1 MDKEMTITGDTVK
14 VVPLKYFYFVLKRV
28 ADVLISFIGILFL
41 VPLMIFVKVLYL
53 LSGDFHSIFYRQKR
67 LGKHGKEIRIFKFR
81 TMVVNAEEIL
91 EDWLKNNPEKRK
103 EYLRDRKIDNDPTGL
118 NIEPCGIPS
127 SPFIY
132 VPFSMM
138 PAFRNL
144 LISLSKFL
152 SLRPGLTGYWASH
165 GRSNTTY
172 KERIKMELYYIDHCG
187 ILLDLKIIFKTF
199 IAVFKKDGAK

>member
-103 EYLRDRKIDNDPTGL
+103 EYLRDRKIDNDPCQYHG
-118 NIEPCGIPS
+118 
-127 SPFIY
+127 
-132 VPFSMM
+132 
-138 PAFRNL
+138 
-144 LISLSKFL
+144 
-152 SLRPGLTGYWASH
+152 SLRLLQGLRGDEGTVSPD
-165 GRSNTTY
+165 TLQI
-172 KERIKMELYYIDHCG
+172 IKQPVFLIKDMNDN
-187 ILLDLKIIFKTF
+187 
-199 IAVFKKDGAK
+199 IAVIQ

>member
-103 EYLRDRKIDNDPTGL
+103 EYLRDRKIDNDPRITKVGNILRKTSLDEFPQFL
-118 NIEPCGIPS
+118 NIFLGDMSLIGPRPV
-127 SPFIY
+127 
-132 VPFSMM
+132 VPD
-138 PAFRNL
+138 
-144 LISLSKFL
+144 
-152 SLRPGLTGYWASH
+152 
-165 GRSNTTY
+165 
-172 KERIKMELYYIDHCG
+172 E
-187 ILLDLKIIFKTF
+187 
-199 IAVFKKDGAK
+199 VKK